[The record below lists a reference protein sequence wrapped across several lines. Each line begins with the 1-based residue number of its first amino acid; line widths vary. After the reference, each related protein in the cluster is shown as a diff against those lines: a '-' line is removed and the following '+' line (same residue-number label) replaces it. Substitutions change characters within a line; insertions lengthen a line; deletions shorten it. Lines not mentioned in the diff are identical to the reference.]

1 MKYKA
6 LVFLC
11 AIALVVAAACKK
23 EEAAPAETSTTEIA
37 GTTNPTDVSPVTAE
51 AWLDDFT
58 LGHELAADGT
68 IVTGRTGDD
77 FAPGQAIILAMKTTD
92 APAGSAVKVVWV
104 GPNEIVVSEETKPV
118 SGGTLNFTAPNTKSW
133 KKGDYRVDTY
143 VGDEKV
149 NTQQFQIVDAAK
161 SGK

>member
-1 MKYKA
+1 MKSKA

-11 AIALVVAAACKK
+11 AIALVVAGACKK
-23 EEAAPAETSTTEIA
+23 EEAPPEATTTELA
-37 GTTNPTDVSPVTAE
+37 GTTNPSDVSPVVAE
-51 AWLDDFT
+51 MWVDDFT

-77 FAPGQAIILAMKTTD
+77 FAPGQAIFLAMKTTD

-104 GPNEIVVSEETKPV
+104 GPNEIVVSEETKSV
-118 SGGTLNFTAPNTKSW
+118 SGGTLNFTAPNTRSW

-161 SGK
+161 AGK